1 MPDKRLCGVDGC
13 ARQHRANGLCQIC
26 NRRKYYQENS
36 EKVKERQR
44 KYREENPEKVKE
56 RHRKYY
62 QENSEKEKER
72 LRKYYQENSEKEKER
87 QRKYKEENPEKVKE
101 CQRKY
106 YQENQEK
113 VKKRRRKYKE
123 ENPEKVKECQR
134 KYNEENQEKV
144 KERQR
149 KYREENPEK
158 VKEIVRK
165 WKEENPDKVKAYGVN
180 SNYVRRIRELN
191 TGAPLKTKLTA
202 GGLDL
207 LIQRQDFRCASCNK
221 DITQDNHLDHMIPL
235 SRGGTNS
242 MDNVQY
248 LCSVCN
254 LTKGKK
260 TPLEWVLYKKKK
272 EVA

>member
-1 MPDKRLCGVDGC
+1 MDKRLCSVEGC
-13 ARQHRANGLCQIC
+13 ARQYWANGLCQSC
-26 NRRKYYQENS
+26 NHRKYRKENPEKVKEIVRKWQKKNPEKVKEYNKKWQKKNPEKVKEIVRKWQKKNP

-56 RHRKYY
+56 RHRKY
-62 QENSEKEKER
+62 
-72 LRKYYQENSEKEKER
+72 
-87 QRKYKEENPEKVKE
+87 
-101 CQRKY
+101 
-106 YQENQEK
+106 
-113 VKKRRRKYKE
+113 
-123 ENPEKVKECQR
+123 
-134 KYNEENQEKV
+134 
-144 KERQR
+144 
-149 KYREENPEK
+149 REENPEK
-158 VKEIVRK
+158 VKELVRK
-165 WKEENPDKVKAYGVN
+165 WREENPDKVKAQRVN
-180 SNYVRRIRELN
+180 GSYVRRVRELN

-272 EVA
+272 KEAA